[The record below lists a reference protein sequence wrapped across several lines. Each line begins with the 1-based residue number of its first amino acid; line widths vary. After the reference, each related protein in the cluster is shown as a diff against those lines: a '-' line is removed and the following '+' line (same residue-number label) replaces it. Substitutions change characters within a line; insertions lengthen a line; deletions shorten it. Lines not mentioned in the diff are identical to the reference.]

1 MDESLKRQIEQL
13 QAEAKLL
20 RLTRKQVL
28 FCHYWVQTG
37 EGTEA
42 AKRAGYKGVNAKV
55 IASVNLTKVNLQT
68 YISKIKAVSSGAT
81 AEEKAIADS
90 NEVMRFF
97 TDVMRGKI
105 KDQDERDA
113 RLADRI
119 VCAKEL
125 QRINE
130 VAAKADVGGSDD
142 NQPLTI
148 EMYYGPQEDDNDEA

>member
-1 MDESLKRQIEQL
+1 MDGSLKKQIEQL

-37 EGTEA
+37 EGAEA
-42 AKRAGYKGVNAKV
+42 ARRAGYKEDNARAT
-55 IASVNLTKVNLQT
+55 ASENLTKPNIQS
-68 YISKIKAVSSGAT
+68 YIAKIKDIGGAA

-105 KDQDERDA
+105 KDQDERDP

-130 VAAKADVGGSDD
+130 VAAKADVGGDDD

-148 EMYYGPQEDDNDEA
+148 EMYYGPKEDENDEA

>member
-1 MDESLKRQIEQL
+1 MDASLKKQIKQL
-13 QAEAKLL
+13 QAEAELL

-28 FCHYWVQTG
+28 FCHYWVQSG
-37 EGTEA
+37 EGAESA
-42 AKRAGYKGVNAKV
+42 IRAGYKSVNAKV
-55 IASVNLTKVNLQT
+55 IASTNLTKVNMQS
-68 YISKIKAVSSGAT
+68 YIAKIKAISGAT

-90 NEVMRFF
+90 GEVLRFF

-105 KDQDERDA
+105 RDQDDRDP

-130 VAAKADVGGSDD
+130 VADKAGADD
-142 NQPLTI
+142 TNDKQPLTI
-148 EMYYGPQEDDNDEA
+148 EMYYGPRKEDGADET